1 MQLLQQKS
9 GTLVM
14 VVIALLSACKKD
26 NDHRVVHYQ
35 INSASVATWK
45 GYLKT
50 GYLKTGYFN
59 NGTIGV
65 VCKDLKVQDGKV
77 KSGSFVLPLS
87 TIENENLPTDS
98 LKHVLVHHLQTKDF
112 FNMAFHPELLFEITR
127 VDVSKGDAAGTNF
140 VVNGQLTMVGV
151 TRPISFPAKIT
162 IANKNISI
170 LADIPVDR
178 TKWGIDFATDPALP
192 DEARIMDNID
202 IHLDLSGSAK

>member
-26 NDHRVVHYQ
+26 NDHRVVNYQ
-35 INSASVATWK
+35 INSASVAKWK
-45 GYLKT
+45 

-112 FNMAFHPELLFEITR
+112 FNMAFHPELRFEITA
-127 VDVSKGDAAGTNF
+127 VGVSKDPAVGNF

-162 IANKNISI
+162 IADKHISI
-170 LADIPVDR
+170 LADIAVDR